1 MDRDKIVEGVR
12 LILEGIGED
21 PEREGLERTPERI
34 AEMCTQLFQGLGKPL
49 EEQVRTYHTKNH
61 DEMIIV
67 KDIPFYSVCEHHL
80 LPFFGHAHVA
90 YIPAGNRITGFASL
104 VRVVEIA
111 ARRPQLQ
118 ERLTSEV
125 CETLRQV
132 LEPMGVMVLI
142 EAEHLC
148 LTMTGVQKPGTRT
161 VTSAMRGG
169 LRKEATRLE
178 ALSLIQ
184 GGTR

>member
-1 MDRDKIVEGVR
+1 MDREKIVEGVR
-12 LILEGIGED
+12 LILKGIGED
-21 PEREGLERTPERI
+21 PEREGLERTPDRI
-34 AEMCTQLFQGLGKPL
+34 ADMYIDLFQGMGKPL
-49 EEQVRTYHTKNH
+49 EEQVRIYRTENH

-67 KDIPFYSVCEHHL
+67 KNIPFYSICEHHL

-90 YIPAGNRITGFASL
+90 YIPDGNRITGFSSL
-104 VRVVEIA
+104 VRVVETA

-118 ERLTSEV
+118 ERLTTEV
-125 CETLRQV
+125 CETLMQV

-169 LRKEATRLE
+169 LRKEATRIE
-178 ALSLIQ
+178 ALNLIL
-184 GGTR
+184 GGIR